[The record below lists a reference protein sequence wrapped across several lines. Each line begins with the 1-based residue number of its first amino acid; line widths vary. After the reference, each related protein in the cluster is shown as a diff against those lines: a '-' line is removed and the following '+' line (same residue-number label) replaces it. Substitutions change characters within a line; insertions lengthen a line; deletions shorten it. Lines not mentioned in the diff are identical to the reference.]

1 MSQIKVELLDF
12 FGTDRSICES
22 AWVSTYDRYKATTK
36 TDQDVENL
44 VKRLAQDGHGVPFE
58 SVVLRFW
65 IRMPIAT
72 DRQFQTHRL
81 QSSNGLSGRYRTVPS
96 EYLNMQQDVVDI
108 MDRFMDEYSKYN
120 YEDEYNMI
128 CEQANWFYK
137 DLIKQAKQAETEQKI
152 TNKEYK
158 RLREFFRGM
167 LPQHNM
173 TERMSTMN
181 LRSFANF
188 QKLRNSPNAQEE
200 IQEVSRLMLQEVKN
214 KNVSPLAISE
224 LEKLKW
230 II

>member
-22 AWVSTYDRYKATTK
+22 AWVSTYDRYKTISK
-36 TDQDVENL
+36 TDTDVEKL
-44 VKRLAQDGHGVPFE
+44 IKMLAQNGHGVPFE
-58 SVVLRFW
+58 SVILRFL
-65 IRMPIAT
+65 IHMPIAT

-81 QSSNGLSGRYRTVPS
+81 QSSNGASARYRTVTS
-96 EYLNMQQDVVDI
+96 EYLHMQQDVVDI
-108 MDRFMDEYSKYN
+108 MDRFVDEYSKYN

-128 CEQANWFYK
+128 CEQANWLYK
-137 DLIKQAKQAETEQKI
+137 DILKNAKQAETEKKI

-158 RLREFFRGM
+158 RLREFFRGV

-188 QKLRNSPNAQEE
+188 QKLRNSSNAQEE
-200 IQEVSRLMLQEVKN
+200 IQEVARLMLEEVKN
-214 KNVSPLAISE
+214 KNVSPIAISE